1 VFASVNGGLATHDG
15 IAQLTTSPDVYNML
29 NMTSGFLL
37 RINEAISGVG
47 GDKGR
52 DAYTVLDPPAYDSLW
67 SSINTL
73 ATAHFDSHVGVMPTT
88 THYDHTYFG
97 WAPSGTSQ
105 WMSTIGVEVMQ
116 SGVNIVNCGKL
127 PNGVSNWAQRMRF
140 GAFTFNKNT
149 YSQNNYGT
157 YFNFSP
163 QNDDIGA
170 HTHFARTLTPLWY
183 VQATKPIDGTA
194 LTFRHHNIDLG
205 SQTVSGLI
213 VSAASPDGP
222 WVQRGFWDSTTPRT
236 SSAGPNAASNYKHI
250 VVETQLSPGTGNWE
264 DLHFPENLAGTT
276 TLWQVCEK
284 LQAEVNALK
293 THNARLALLEHF
305 VDDAWRQK
313 SGGTGQRDQLT
324 EWTEFSY

>member
-1 VFASVNGGLATHDG
+1 
-15 IAQLTTSPDVYNML
+15 M
-29 NMTSGFLL
+29 
-37 RINEAISGVG
+37 
-47 GDKGR
+47 K
-52 DAYTVLDPPAYDSLW
+52 
-67 SSINTL
+67 
-73 ATAHFDSHVGVMPTT
+73 AHFDSHVGVMPTN

-105 WMSTIGVEVMQ
+105 WMSTVGVEVMQ

-127 PNGVSNWAQRMRF
+127 PNGTGNWTQRMRF

-149 YSQNNYGT
+149 YSQHPYGT

-163 QNDDIGA
+163 QDDLLGA

-183 VQATKPIDGTA
+183 VQATKPVDGTA
-194 LTFRHHNIDLG
+194 LTFRHHNINVA
-205 SQTVSGLI
+205 SEPVSGII

-222 WVQRGFWDSTTPRT
+222 WVQRGYWDSTTPRT
-236 SSAGPNAASNYKHI
+236 STAGNHI
-250 VVETQLSPGTGNWE
+250 VVEIQLWLQWPGTGTYWE

-276 TLWQVCEK
+276 TLWQVCVK

-305 VDDAWRQK
+305 VHNAWRQR
-313 SGGTGQRDQLT
+313 SGGTGQRDRLT
-324 EWTEFSY
+324 EWADFSY